1 MASRAKTLKT
11 DKTTIHWYSQNES
24 LTIGGTDAEK
34 IKGSLE
40 SRAMVIYSGENR
52 FHYKVKNI
60 LIATKTKLRS

>member
-40 SRAMVIYSGENR
+40 SRAMVIYSGETDS
-52 FHYKVKNI
+52 I
-60 LIATKTKLRS
+60 TKLKTF